1 MKLKVTEGEETGDTQ
16 AGCTSLPSLRNQ
28 ANAKLPLILSPELIC
43 RKQRLD
49 RALSGSQL
57 FHHVAL
63 HLLNRLH
70 VCTPLTVSLNLLRA
84 PPVAEQRLTLPLNT
98 FFPFFTAQAAWV
110 CSPLDSLPS
119 LAPNRGNYKAGDFR
133 SFNPNTLIFLQ
144 SVVAWGSSFQAF
156 NVKLPFLTNTRDFPP
171 V

>member
-43 RKQRLD
+43 SKQHLD

-84 PPVAEQRLTLPLNT
+84 PL
-98 FFPFFTAQAAWV
+98 
-110 CSPLDSLPS
+110 
-119 LAPNRGNYKAGDFR
+119 
-133 SFNPNTLIFLQ
+133 
-144 SVVAWGSSFQAF
+144 
-156 NVKLPFLTNTRDFPP
+156 
-171 V
+171 